1 MCKIK
6 FFLCFRQTFKY
17 NNILKSI
24 KIVVIWSFCGLFIVI
39 EQKYLPK
46 SLQI

>member
-6 FFLCFRQTFKY
+6 FFLCFRQTFIY

-24 KIVVIWSFCGLFIVI
+24 KIVVIWSFCSLFII
-39 EQKYLPK
+39 KEQKYLLK

>member
-6 FFLCFRQTFKY
+6 FFLCFRQTFIY

-24 KIVVIWSFCGLFIVI
+24 KMADFLPFIKRFRI
-39 EQKYLPK
+39 KEKKYLPK